1 MAGYDDDFQGYAIG
15 ATVPFGSW
23 IDDPGAF
30 TKSIVAGFGPDGT
43 DRSFQLAGI
52 VAVDPLIT
60 GFQTSFTEFVAIR
73 KTEAGQILAFSN
85 GPNGSSHTFTLLT
98 LQVEQ
103 DGTITAI
110 GPDGPTDILG
120 NTGDAWFNFYASN
133 FLQVNVTLSDVLV
146 LGVNMVRI
154 TGEIALNGRSVMTF
168 AETTATASGPLATG
182 TAAVNRFQLAS
193 NGANYGAFTL
203 QSITGIVSYPH
214 PGSPLAIA
222 TQAPIA
228 VGLLPNTGKISIYQV
243 PMGVDVL
250 PNNALLQIY
259 QMVIAVDVFEL
270 ARIGRRRAEYIHR
283 RHFPGD

>member
-1 MAGYDDDFQGYAIG
+1 MAGYDDDFQGYSIG
-15 ATVPFGSW
+15 DTIPFGSW

-30 TKSIVAGFGPDGT
+30 TKSIVSGFGPDGT
-43 DRSFQLAGI
+43 DRSLQLAGG

-85 GPNGSSHTFTLLT
+85 GPNGSAHTFTLLS
-98 LQVEQ
+98 LEVEQ

-120 NTGDAWFNFYASN
+120 NTGDSWFNFFANN

-154 TGEIALNGRSVMTF
+154 TGEIGLNGRSVMTF
-168 AETTATASGPLATG
+168 AETTLTASGPLATG
-182 TAAVNRFQLAS
+182 TAAINRFQLAS
-193 NGANYGAFTL
+193 NGANYAAFTL
-203 QSITGIVSYPH
+203 QALTGIVSYPH
-214 PGSPLAIA
+214 PGSPLAIV
-222 TQAPIA
+222 TQAPIE
-228 VGLLPNTGKISIYQV
+228 VGILPNTGKIRIYQQ
-243 PMGVDVL
+243 PIEVDVL
-250 PNNALLQIY
+250 PSVALLQIY
-259 QMVIAVDVFEL
+259 QMVIEVDILQL
-270 ARIGRRRAEYIHR
+270 ARRGGRRPEYIHR